1 MDATNN
7 QIDVLAALARE
18 AREELEQK
26 VALYHIGKVTY
37 EDLTDAA
44 KRMSNRFYDYQVA
57 KYPKKKHRRVSYQT
71 LIRNV
76 GG

>member
-1 MDATNN
+1 MTGDRPTV
-7 QIDVLAALARE
+7 DELAAEVRA

-26 VALYHIGKVTY
+26 VALYHIGKATY
-37 EDLTDAA
+37 EELAEAA
-44 KRMSNRFYDYQVA
+44 KRMSNRFYDYLVA
-57 KYPKKKHRRVSYQT
+57 KHPQIKHRRVSYQT

>member
-1 MDATNN
+1 MSETNN
-7 QIDVLAALARE
+7 RIEALAALARE

-26 VALYHIGKVTY
+26 VALFHIGKVPY
-37 EDLTDAA
+37 SELAEAA

-57 KYPKKKHRRVSYQT
+57 KYPTQKHRRVSYQT